1 MDTNSNTNA
10 NNNSNEN
17 SMFNNYADIVGLN
30 ELIDMLHTGRNTA
43 LNLLQNQTISNFK
56 LGGKYKIPK
65 KCIVDYINAQ
75 IS

>member
-1 MDTNSNTNA
+1 MYMDTNSNNIKNE
-10 NNNSNEN
+10 NNN
-17 SMFNNYADIVGLN
+17 MFNNYADIVGLN
-30 ELIDMLHTGRNTA
+30 ELIEILHTGRNTA
-43 LNLLQNQTISNFK
+43 LNLLQTQTISNFK